1 MADVSVVIVNYNG
14 RQYLGELLASLAR
27 QVKPADEVILVDNAS
42 SDGSAAYVRQQFP
55 WVNVVELRDN
65 VGFAEGN
72 NIGVARSR
80 GQYIAL
86 LNNDTIVDERW
97 LTELVRALE
106 ADDGIGAVVP
116 KIYKAHAYPR
126 LDCAGAEF
134 NALGMSW
141 GRGANSVD
149 EGQYELPVEVAAV
162 TGCSVLL
169 RRTALGGDP
178 MFDAKLFMYY
188 EELDLSLR
196 LRGRGYSVL
205 YVPTAIVHHKGSQAV
220 AEMSRQPVLFQQFY
234 GNRNRLKIL
243 LKYYPVA
250 ILLRNLPLI
259 VLSLLYWDLYF
270 LRHGGPRFA
279 VRAVRQ
285 QAAFAY
291 AGLRERHQTREVR
304 AHRWIP
310 WMKQQG
316 IRELRDL
323 RSTFPA
329 AGLP

>member
-1 MADVSVVIVNYNG
+1 MADVSVIIVNYNG
-14 RQYLGELLASLAR
+14 RQHLGALLDSLAR
-27 QVKPADEVILVDNAS
+27 QVRPADEVILVDNAS

-55 WVNVVELRDN
+55 RVDVVELRDN

-80 GQYIAL
+80 GQYVAL

-97 LTELVRALE
+97 LAELVRALE
-106 ADDGIGAVVP
+106 VDGGTGAVVP

-141 GRGANSVD
+141 GRGANSID
-149 EGQYELPVEVAAV
+149 RGQFEAPVEVAAV

-178 MFDAKLFMYY
+178 IFDAKLFMYY

-243 LKYYPVA
+243 LKYYPVV

-259 VLSLLYWDLYF
+259 VLSLLYWNLFF

-279 VRAVRQ
+279 ASALRQ
-285 QAAFAY
+285 QAAFARE
-291 AGLRERHQTREVR
+291 GLNERHQTREVR
-304 AHRWIP
+304 AHRWVP

-323 RSTFPA
+323 RATFSAVGSP
-329 AGLP
+329 

>member
-1 MADVSVVIVNYNG
+1 VAIISVVIVNFNG
-14 RQYLGELLASLAR
+14 RQHLGELLASLAR
-27 QVKPADEVILVDNAS
+27 QVQLPDEVILVDNAS
-42 SDGSAAYVRQQFP
+42 SDGSADYVRQEYP
-55 WVNVVELRDN
+55 WVDVVELPDN

-72 NIGVARSR
+72 NIGVAQSR

-86 LNNDTIVDERW
+86 LNSDTVVEERW
-97 LTELVRALE
+97 LAELMRALE
-106 ADDGIGAVVP
+106 ADDSIGAVVP
-116 KIYKAHAYPR
+116 KIYKAHSYPR

-134 NALGMSW
+134 NALGISW
-141 GRGANSVD
+141 GRGANCVD
-149 EGQYELPVEVAAV
+149 RGQFEAPMEVAAV

-169 RRTALGGDP
+169 RRTALAGDP
-178 MFDAKLFMYY
+178 IFDAKLFMYY

-205 YVPTAIVHHKGSQAV
+205 YVPTAIVHHMGSQAV
-220 AEMSRQPVLFQQFY
+220 AEVSRQPVLFQQFY

-270 LRHGGPRFA
+270 VRHGGPRFA
-279 VRAVRQ
+279 AKALRQ
-285 QAAFAY
+285 QAAFARE
-291 AGLRERHQTREVR
+291 GLRERHQVREVR

-329 AGLP
+329 AG

>member
-14 RQYLGELLASLAR
+14 RQYLGELLDSLAC
-27 QVKPADEVILVDNAS
+27 QVQPADEVILVDNAS
-42 SDGSAAYVRQQFP
+42 SDGSADYVRQEFP
-55 WVNVVELRDN
+55 WVEVIRLSEN

-72 NIGVARSR
+72 NVGVAQSR
-80 GQYIAL
+80 GQYVAL
-86 LNNDTIVDERW
+86 LNSDTVVEERW
-97 LTELVRALE
+97 LAELVRALE
-106 ADDGIGAVVP
+106 ADDAIGAVVP

-134 NALGMSW
+134 NSLGVSW
-141 GRGANSVD
+141 GRGANCVD
-149 EGQYELPVEVAAV
+149 GGQYELPMEVAAV

-169 RRTALGGDP
+169 RRTALADDP
-178 MFDAKLFMYY
+178 IFDAKLFMYY

-220 AEMSRQPVLFQQFY
+220 AEVARQPVLFQQFY

-243 LKYYPVA
+243 LKYYPVG

-259 VLSLLYWDLYF
+259 VLSLLYWDVYF
-270 LRHGGPRFA
+270 LRYGGPRFA
-279 VRAVRQ
+279 ARALRQ
-285 QAAFAY
+285 QAAFAR
-291 AGLRERHQTREVR
+291 AGLRERAQAREVR
-304 AHRWIP
+304 PHRWIP

-323 RSTFPA
+323 RATFPA
-329 AGLP
+329 AG